1 MSHHYKSAQKKNK
14 RSLSTKKGELTS
26 SKDRRLPML
35 GERLLLCG
43 SLIHGSQV
51 RGPSPRRH
59 EEWYFF
65 ILITILLIVLSHTNA
80 FAGTKIPGADASDK
94 LEAAGT
100 LLRIVDSVLFS
111 WGARIFAGLCVMS
124 AGWNLKEQ
132 RFGIAVLCI
141 VAALGSRHGA
151 YVGKEHFRHRWWRRS
166 VFTKSIL

>member
-1 MSHHYKSAQKKNK
+1 
-14 RSLSTKKGELTS
+14 
-26 SKDRRLPML
+26 ML

-43 SLIHGSQV
+43 SLFPTA
-51 RGPSPRRH
+51 RARSPNH
-59 EEWYFF
+59 KPQEEWFF
-65 ILITILLIVLSHTNA
+65 FVLVTLLLVMLVHSQA

-141 VAALGSRHGA
+141 VAAIVLGTAPTWVKNIFDIGGGGGVFSQL
-151 YVGKEHFRHRWWRRS
+151 S
-166 VFTKSIL
+166 VLREVSNA

>member
-1 MSHHYKSAQKKNK
+1 
-14 RSLSTKKGELTS
+14 
-26 SKDRRLPML
+26 ML

-43 SLIHGSQV
+43 ALLPGSAIK
-51 RGPSPRRH
+51 SPNPRNNR
-59 EEWYFF
+59 EIWFF
-65 ILITILLIVLSHTNA
+65 LVLGAFLLLVLMQSHA
-80 FAGTKIPGADASDK
+80 FAATRIPGADASDK

-141 VAALGSRHGA
+141 VAAIVLGTAPTWVKNIFDIG
-151 YVGKEHFRHRWWRRS
+151 GGGG
-166 VFTKSIL
+166 VFSLIQSQEFLRA

>member
-1 MSHHYKSAQKKNK
+1 
-14 RSLSTKKGELTS
+14 
-26 SKDRRLPML
+26 ML

-43 SLIHGSQV
+43 SLIHGSHLK
-51 RGPSPRRH
+51 SPNPRKR
-59 EEWYFF
+59 EEWFLF
-65 ILITILLIVLSHTNA
+65 ILITSLVLWLAHTQA
-80 FAGTKIPGADASDK
+80 FAGTRIPGADASDK

-141 VAALGSRHGA
+141 VAAIVLGTAPTWVKNIFDIGGGGGIFSQMIIEKVEERIA
-151 YVGKEHFRHRWWRRS
+151 
-166 VFTKSIL
+166 

>member
-1 MSHHYKSAQKKNK
+1 
-14 RSLSTKKGELTS
+14 
-26 SKDRRLPML
+26 ML

-43 SLIHGSQV
+43 SVIHGSTVQ
-51 RGPSPRRH
+51 SPNPRKR
-59 EEWYFF
+59 EEWFLF
-65 ILITILLIVLSHTNA
+65 VLIISVLLWIFHAQAQGATR
-80 FAGTKIPGADASDK
+80 IPGADASDK

-141 VAALGSRHGA
+141 VAAIVLGTAPTWVKNIFDIGGGGGIFSYIHMECLERLSA
-151 YVGKEHFRHRWWRRS
+151 
-166 VFTKSIL
+166 

>member
-1 MSHHYKSAQKKNK
+1 
-14 RSLSTKKGELTS
+14 
-26 SKDRRLPML
+26 ML

-43 SLIHGSQV
+43 SLIHGSNV
-51 RGPSPRRH
+51 RTPSPRKR
-59 EEWYFF
+59 EEWFLF
-65 ILITILLIVLSHTNA
+65 ILMVSVFLWLFHTQA
-80 FAGTKIPGADASDK
+80 FAGTRIPGTDASDK

-141 VAALGSRHGA
+141 VAAIVLGTAPTWVKNIFDIGGGGGIFSQVLPERVEA
-151 YVGKEHFRHRWWRRS
+151 L
-166 VFTKSIL
+166 IA

>member
-1 MSHHYKSAQKKNK
+1 
-14 RSLSTKKGELTS
+14 
-26 SKDRRLPML
+26 ML

-43 SLIHGSQV
+43 SMIHGSYVKQPTPPK
-51 RGPSPRRH
+51 R
-59 EEWYFF
+59 EEWFLF
-65 ILITILLIVLSHTNA
+65 ILIAMLVVWLVNSHAYGATR
-80 FAGTKIPGADASDK
+80 IPGADASDK

-141 VAALGSRHGA
+141 VAAIVLGTAPTWVKNIFDIGGGGGVFSQI
-151 YVGKEHFRHRWWRRS
+151 EIRS
-166 VFTKSIL
+166 LEQIDA